1 MKYVTLIILFI
12 IITSCQQKSQTNV
25 NSFKKGK
32 FKTIL
37 EDSKTV
43 SFAIRN
49 DSLQFETFNNNVDT
63 FNIKWIN
70 SFEYILVKKNP
81 KTLLDSTPFHV
92 KITAIKGNSFN
103 FTAYYKGSNFKQK
116 GKATKLSNQE
126 NLTK

>member
-25 NSFKKGK
+25 NSFKNGK
-32 FKTIL
+32 FKTVL
-37 EDSKTV
+37 EDQKIV
-43 SFAIRN
+43 SYAIRN
-49 DSLQFETFNNNVDT
+49 DSLQFEITNNKIDT
-63 FNIKWIN
+63 FKINWIN
-70 SFEYILVKKNP
+70 SFEYVLVKKTP
-81 KTLLDSTPFHV
+81 KDLLDSTPFHV